1 MGQFTVKV
9 VREGEVVADLVCPN
23 QWLTAASD
31 LLLDTFFN
39 NTAVPQLYIGL
50 VGDSNFTG
58 FSDSDTMSSHAG
70 WEEFTAYR
78 VFNTKAAT
86 RRKVDYWSGSIQR
99 GGTSLSQVETAGNIG
114 ISVNQIMRDSAD
126 ASSNQLL
133 FSLDL
138 PQLINGVFLA
148 TDGTLG
154 GTAGTLLATAPVNP
168 VGFAPQPGDY
178 VWILYSHY
186 LTADPR
192 EETL

>member
-78 VFNTKAAT
+78 DFKTKTAA
-86 RRKVDYWSGSIQR
+86 RPKVDYWLGSVTR
-99 GGTSLSQVETAGNIG
+99 SATKLSQVETAGNLG
-114 ISVNQIMRDSAD
+114 LSVNQIMRDSAD
-126 ASSNQLL
+126 PNSNQILV
-133 FSLDL
+133 SVDL

-154 GTAGTLLATAPVNP
+154 GTTGTLLATAPMNP
-168 VGFAPQPGDY
+168 VGYAPQPGDY